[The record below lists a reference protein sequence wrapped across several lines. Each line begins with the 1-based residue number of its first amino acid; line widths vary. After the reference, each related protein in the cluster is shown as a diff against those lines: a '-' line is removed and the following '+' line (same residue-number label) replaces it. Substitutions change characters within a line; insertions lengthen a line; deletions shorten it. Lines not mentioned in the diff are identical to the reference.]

1 MSEKKLAVMVD
12 IETLGLGDD
21 AVIIEIGAVMF
32 WRTPG
37 GACELGDSFFMPV
50 KMSKGQDDRVIDAG
64 TLCWWTG
71 DAARAE
77 YFLEHVA
84 RESGEVFLSYALD
97 RFFRWILDLGY
108 DHSMGRDEVEVW
120 AKGDFD
126 LRILKHAAKSRGL
139 TVPWAYHQARELRT
153 VLKWAGVQGTSADT
167 AHRALDDAK
176 RQVELLEVAEGILA
190 KGNHGVNAECLKN

>member
-1 MSEKKLAVMVD
+1 MNDRKLAVMVD

-21 AVIIEIGAVMF
+21 AFIIEIGAVMF

-37 GACELGDSFFMPV
+37 GSCEVGAEFFMPV
-50 KMSKGQDDRVIDAG
+50 KMGRGQDDRVIDPG

-71 DAARAE
+71 EAARAE

-84 RESGEVFLSYALD
+84 REGDAAELD
-97 RFFRWILDLGY
+97 DVLTLFFHWLRGQAKEWGVEMKD
-108 DHSMGRDEVEVW
+108 VEVW

-126 LRILKHAAKSRGL
+126 LRILKHAAKQRGMA
-139 TVPWAYHQARELRT
+139 VPWAYHQARELRT

-167 AHRALDDAK
+167 VHRALDDAK

-190 KGNHGVNAECLKN
+190 KGRSC

>member
-21 AVIIEIGAVMF
+21 AVIIEIAAVMF

-37 GACELGDSFFMPV
+37 GSCEMGAEFFVPIDL
-50 KMSKGQDDRVIDAG
+50 KGGQEDRVIDHG

-71 DAARAE
+71 VAARAE

-84 RESGEVFLSYALD
+84 REDNVPLERALQDFFNWLEDEVVEK
-97 RFFRWILDLGY
+97 
-108 DHSMGRDEVEVW
+108 RDERMDLLEVW

-126 LRILKHAAKSRGL
+126 LRILKHAVKARGM
-139 TVPWAYHQARELRT
+139 TVPWMYHQARELRT
-153 VLKWAGVQGTSADT
+153 VLKWAGVNGNSADT
-167 AHRALDDAK
+167 VHRALDDAR

-190 KGNHGVNAECLKN
+190 KGL